1 MSKVKI
7 VSDTGA
13 KLKKIKEGSVFDS
26 QECFVLELLQNS
38 LRAKANVVNID
49 FNYKDNI
56 FRFKDNGVGC
66 KNYKNLFTLD
76 SSDWQST
83 KEGFGIGFWSILA
96 YPIKRAVVSSNNWV
110 ANIDMEEIL
119 KNNLDVQI
127 NYLDCCIKGFEV
139 ELYCEEEANFNYL
152 EEYCRKQS
160 SMQEYDVY
168 INGYYVDKR
177 DVIEEYR
184 NNEPR
189 NLYQNNR
196 WFEGIFGIGESSD
209 IDIYYEG
216 RYVCKQYSNGNIS
229 GVIKLKKGALTL
241 KEPDRKS
248 IIFDY
253 KYTRF
258 KKKLREIYKAVYKQ
272 YIPCMSNEE
281 VNRLDIYITD
291 LLSVKEF
298 SKYLSLDKDNFVED
312 TIKPSKYDN
321 EIAVELDNNINSID
335 EDDVTSDDKECLTTI
350 VPIVN
355 KDKVTVSEEIGSNS
369 CQTYREESIIK
380 QLKRIRRKVWVSSDE
395 FSKYSECISLA
406 QYYNFTV
413 LKANNYLYKTLFRE
427 ERIPHISQINDLY
440 RKRNIITDIKLKNN
454 KERVMLELLEP
465 VRKYYNLPQ
474 GTFRIA
480 NLSLSIEFTDGV
492 RTVDKSVKRNLKNN
506 IEVAAACGKNFIY
519 FDRKYINQ
527 FKFKFSKTNKIG
539 LHEIR
544 FIMFI
549 LPTLSHEL
557 AHLLYNTTDNTLEH
571 YKYESKIN
579 EELLKLYLSN

>member
-1 MSKVKI
+1 M
-7 VSDTGA
+7 
-13 KLKKIKEGSVFDS
+13 
-26 QECFVLELLQNS
+26 
-38 LRAKANVVNID
+38 R
-49 FNYKDNI
+49 
-56 FRFKDNGVGC
+56 
-66 KNYKNLFTLD
+66 
-76 SSDWQST
+76 
-83 KEGFGIGFWSILA
+83 
-96 YPIKRAVVSSNNWV
+96 
-110 ANIDMEEIL
+110 
-119 KNNLDVQI
+119 
-127 NYLDCCIKGFEV
+127 
-139 ELYCEEEANFNYL
+139 
-152 EEYCRKQS
+152 
-160 SMQEYDVY
+160 
-168 INGYYVDKR
+168 
-177 DVIEEYR
+177 
-184 NNEPR
+184 
-189 NLYQNNR
+189 
-196 WFEGIFGIGESSD
+196 
-209 IDIYYEG
+209 
-216 RYVCKQYSNGNIS
+216 
-229 GVIKLKKGALTL
+229 
-241 KEPDRKS
+241 
-248 IIFDY
+248 
-253 KYTRF
+253 
-258 KKKLREIYKAVYKQ
+258 
-272 YIPCMSNEE
+272 
-281 VNRLDIYITD
+281 
-291 LLSVKEF
+291 EF

-506 IEVAAACGKNFIY
+506 IEVAAACGENFIY